1 MGLKWLGPGHR
12 AGCCYHSHLTCSN
25 RQTQQFC
32 ITRAWT
38 LAFQLCCLVVMETD
52 LFQPLLAGRT
62 IRLTIKV
69 HSRGQL
75 NKVLLA
81 LLDIES
87 PALNGFL
94 PFLPHHH
101 TRRWEELVLIF
112 LASMETRIMVS
123 HFAET
128 ASCGH
133 PGPSP
138 RCPPITHRS
147 SRSRYAMAKG
157 DRDLMPSTGSMI
169 PSHTVESRVR
179 KSQVHARGHQR

>member
-1 MGLKWLGPGHR
+1 MHP
-12 AGCCYHSHLTCSN
+12 
-25 RQTQQFC
+25 RQRRSRLVGNHYGAPAMNSAKQC
-32 ITRAWT
+32 IGEKGVDSTPA
-38 LAFQLCCLVVMETD
+38 
-52 LFQPLLAGRT
+52 
-62 IRLTIKV
+62 
-69 HSRGQL
+69 
-75 NKVLLA
+75 
-81 LLDIES
+81 
-87 PALNGFL
+87 PALNGSL

-112 LASMETRIMVS
+112 LASMETRIMAS

-169 PSHTVESRVR
+169 PSHTVEPRVR
-179 KSQVHARGHQR
+179 KSRFMHGAIRGDTTHPSVRYLSVPQ

>member
-1 MGLKWLGPGHR
+1 MHPRERRHR
-12 AGCCYHSHLTCSN
+12 FVGSHSDAPAMNS
-25 RQTQQFC
+25 
-32 ITRAWT
+32 A
-38 LAFQLCCLVVMETD
+38 
-52 LFQPLLAGRT
+52 QPVYREKGINSTPA
-62 IRLTIKV
+62 
-69 HSRGQL
+69 
-75 NKVLLA
+75 
-81 LLDIES
+81 
-87 PALNGFL
+87 PALNGSL

-112 LASMETRIMVS
+112 LASMETRIMTS

-157 DRDLMPSTGSMI
+157 DKDLMPSTGSMI
-169 PSHTVESRVR
+169 PSHTVESKVS
-179 KSQVHARGHQR
+179 KSQAHAQRPSEKRPIHSSLSVTFQSLGEVGKTCLSQGPHDGQALCWSALVGPQKL

>member
-1 MGLKWLGPGHR
+1 MHPRERRSGLVGNYSGAP
-12 AGCCYHSHLTCSN
+12 
-25 RQTQQFC
+25 
-32 ITRAWT
+32 
-38 LAFQLCCLVVMETD
+38 VMSSATPVDREKGMNST
-52 LFQPLLAGRT
+52 P
-62 IRLTIKV
+62 
-69 HSRGQL
+69 
-75 NKVLLA
+75 
-81 LLDIES
+81 S
-87 PALNGFL
+87 PALNGSL

-101 TRRWEELVLIF
+101 TWRWEELVLIF
-112 LASMETRIMVS
+112 LASMETRIMAS

-169 PSHTVESRVR
+169 PSHTVESKVS
-179 KSQVHARGHQR
+179 KSQAHAQGSSEQRPTHSSLSGHTFQSLGEVGKTCLPEGPHHGQAFGWSALVGPQKL